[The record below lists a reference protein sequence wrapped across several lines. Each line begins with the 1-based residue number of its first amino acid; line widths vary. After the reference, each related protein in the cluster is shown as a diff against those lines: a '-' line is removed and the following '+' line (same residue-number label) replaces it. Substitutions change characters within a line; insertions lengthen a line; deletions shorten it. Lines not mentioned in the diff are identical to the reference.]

1 MSIFH
6 DKYDWLG
13 EAEHDVTDAED
24 AIVRYDDEGRDP
36 VDKDIAFFGVQ
47 CAIAKALVEIR
58 DELRIMNERSND
70 NGTT

>member
-24 AIVRYDDEGRDP
+24 AIVKYDDEGRDP

-58 DELRIMNERSND
+58 EELRIMNERSND
-70 NGTT
+70 NGKT

>member
-47 CAIAKALVEIR
+47 CASAKALGEIR

>member
-1 MSIFH
+1 MVNFH

-13 EAEHDVTDAED
+13 YPEEDVHAAED

-36 VDKDIAFFGVQ
+36 VDKDMAFFGVQ
-47 CAIAKALVEIR
+47 CAIAKALIEIR
-58 DELRIMNERSND
+58 DELRIMNERSDD